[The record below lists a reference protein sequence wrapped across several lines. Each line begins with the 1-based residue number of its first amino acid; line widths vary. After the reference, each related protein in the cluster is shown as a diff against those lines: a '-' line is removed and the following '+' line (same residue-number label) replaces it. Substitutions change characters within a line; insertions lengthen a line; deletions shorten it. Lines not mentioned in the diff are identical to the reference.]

1 MDLLKNPFHILGATT
16 RDHRHRIIELA
27 EERSLLGDA
36 NECAE
41 SRSILITPSR
51 RISAEV
57 AWLPGVD
64 PTLYDEILRHLD
76 SPNQIFFNIN
86 RLTHIARANLCVS
99 ELSRLSNLL
108 SSNIMERILT
118 IAQTSE
124 AINSDTVCAILNDDR
139 RVSGFPEITDLSVID
154 DEIRKQRRYYSQTV
168 TSVLENL
175 PVNARARVMILL
187 LETSTSNGRHQ
198 CPILIKDLIPAYELG
213 VQDSLEQQQKII
225 EAQDAKLRAMAD
237 AKNPNTTLTPIVD
250 QLLESVKEWDVL
262 AQPIQLSQRSTGQRH
277 DASFEM
283 AWRVRDLAIALFNEH
298 DKRDFSRKILNT
310 LKSVFAEVPEIAE
323 QITKDLTD
331 LEKQISFIR
340 GVEKF
345 EEIKSQVEKLE
356 EASNSKQ
363 LDYILTPM
371 VNQLIQTVKSWNTTT
386 QPVEANEAV
395 AFVVRGIALHLWNE
409 HQKLDFAIQITNMLF
424 DIFVSSKSVGVEIA
438 ARLAED
444 KAALIKIDAQRKIA
458 KVQRRTDTQR
468 PADTGCLLQIIIFAI
483 LGLIGALLQ
492 GC

>member
-86 RLTHIARANLCVS
+86 RLTHTARANLCVS
-99 ELSRLSNLL
+99 DLSRLTNLL

-124 AINSDTVCAILNDDR
+124 AINLDTVCAILNDDR

-154 DEIRKQRRYYSQTV
+154 GEIRKQRRYYSQTV

-175 PVNARARVMILL
+175 PVNARARVMTLL
-187 LETSTSNGRHQ
+187 LETSTNNGRHQ
-198 CPILIKDLIPAYELG
+198 CPILIKDLIAAYELG

-250 QLLESVKEWDVL
+250 QLLESVREWDVL

-283 AWRVRDLAIALFNEH
+283 AWHFRKLAADLFHEYQ
-298 DKRDFSRKILNT
+298 KSVFSKKILNT
-310 LKSVFAEVPEIAE
+310 LKDVFSEVPEIAE
-323 QITKDLTD
+323 DLTED
-331 LEKQISFIR
+331 LESLEEQIRF
-340 GVEKF
+340 EK
-345 EEIKSQVEKLE
+345 INTQVEKLK
-356 EASNSKQ
+356 EAVDARRP
-363 LDYILTPM
+363 DYTLTPI
-371 VNQLIQTVKSWNTTT
+371 VSQLIQTIKTWDTST
-386 QPVEANEAV
+386 PPIEANNAV
-395 AFVVRGIALHLWNE
+395 AITVRNIAFHLWNE
-409 HQKLDFAIQITNMLF
+409 HQKLDFAIRITN
-424 DIFVSSKSVGVEIA
+424 
-438 ARLAED
+438 
-444 KAALIKIDAQRKIA
+444 ALIDVFNGVYGMDEVNNRLSEDIITLSAMDK
-458 KVQRRTDTQR
+458 QRRQ
-468 PADTGCLLQIIIFAI
+468 AIEQQQKSGGSSCLLQIVIFAV
-483 LGLIGALLQ
+483 LALIAALSQ

>member
-16 RDHRHRIIELA
+16 RDHRHKIIELA

-99 ELSRLSNLL
+99 DLSRLPNLL

-139 RVSGFPEITDLSVID
+139 RASGFPEITDLSVID
-154 DEIRKQRRYYSQTV
+154 NEIRKQRRYYSQTV

-198 CPILIKDLIPAYELG
+198 CPILIKDLIAAYELG

-237 AKNPNTTLTPIVD
+237 AKNPNRTLTPIVD
-250 QLLESVKEWDVL
+250 QLLESVKEWDTL
-262 AQPIQLSQRSTGQRH
+262 AQPIQLSNQSSGERH
-277 DASFEM
+277 NASFE
-283 AWRVRDLAIALFNEH
+283 IALRFRRLAADLFLEYHCNA
-298 DKRDFSRKILNT
+298 DFPRKILHT
-310 LKSVFAEVPEIAE
+310 LKSVFSEMSEIAE
-323 QITKDLTD
+323 QIDEDLNA
-331 LEKQISFIR
+331 LEEQAR
-340 GVEKF
+340 LVESMEDF
-345 EEIKSQVEKLE
+345 ENINAQVEQLE
-356 EASNSKQ
+356 AASDARQS
-363 LDYILTPM
+363 DYTLSPM
-371 VNQLIQTVKSWNTTT
+371 VNQLIQSVRSWDTAT
-386 QPVEANEAV
+386 QPIEANNAV
-395 AFVVRGIALHLWNE
+395 AITVRNIALHLWNE
-409 HQKLDFAIQITNMLF
+409 HQKLDFAIRITN
-424 DIFVSSKSVGVEIA
+424 
-438 ARLAED
+438 
-444 KAALIKIDAQRKIA
+444 ALIGVFNGVYGMDEVNNRLSEDITILRAMDR
-458 KVQRRTDTQR
+458 QRRQATEQQSDR
-468 PADTGCLLQIIIFAI
+468 KGTGCLLQIVIFAI
-483 LGLIGALLQ
+483 LALIGALSQ